1 MKPHQSQEKIH
12 NIYVQKCLNNKNK
25 VPWEFDHWL
34 AETAKFVTANF
45 VKFSTD
51 LN

>member
-1 MKPHQSQEKIH
+1 MWA
-12 NIYVQKCLNNKNK
+12 YT
-25 VPWEFDHWL
+25 WEFDHWL

>member
-1 MKPHQSQEKIH
+1 MWAYS
-12 NIYVQKCLNNKNK
+12 
-25 VPWEFDHWL
+25 WEIDHRL

>member
-1 MKPHQSQEKIH
+1 MWA
-12 NIYVQKCLNNKNK
+12 YT
-25 VPWEFDHWL
+25 WEFDHWL
-34 AETAKFVTANF
+34 AETTKFVTANF